1 MNLRNF
7 KLSEFD
13 SPDLPGSGS
22 NMNPNFLQM
31 LDEARDLAG
40 VPFRINSG
48 YRTKAHNAKVKG
60 VNNSPHTKGFA
71 ADIHA
76 PDGPNKFKILKACIM
91 IGFQRIGVYR
101 NWIHVDCDPS
111 LPTPTLWVK

>member
-1 MNLRNF
+1 MNLKNF

-40 VPFRINSG
+40 VPYEAMQG
-48 YRTKAHNAKVKG
+48 G
-60 VNNSPHTKGFA
+60 
-71 ADIHA
+71 
-76 PDGPNKFKILKACIM
+76 GPQDHCGSA
-91 IGFQRIGVYR
+91 
-101 NWIHVDCDPS
+101 S
-111 LPTPTLWVK
+111 